1 MIKVIREIKEFRE
14 FREFKEIR
22 EIREIRVFREFKEI
36 KEIKEIR
43 EIREF
48 KEFKEVFLNSL
59 NSLNSLYKSRA
70 KRTTL
75 LMQNFVM
82 PRLCYGSAE
91 QIYLFCSLLN
101 RKVHFSVFTFH
112 FKYLSLPYK
121 LFKNEHNTTL

>member
-1 MIKVIREIKEFRE
+1 MIKVIRGIKEFR
-14 FREFKEIR
+14 
-22 EIREIRVFREFKEI
+22 
-36 KEIKEIR
+36 EIR

-48 KEFKEVFLNSL
+48 KEVFL

-75 LMQNFVM
+75 LRQNFVM

>member
-1 MIKVIREIKEFRE
+1 MIKVIRGFRE
-14 FREFKEIR
+14 FRG
-22 EIREIRVFREFKEI
+22 IRVFREFKEI
-36 KEIKEIR
+36 KEIREIREIKEFKEIKEIR
-43 EIREF
+43 EI
-48 KEFKEVFLNSL
+48 KEIKEVF
-59 NSLNSLYKSRA
+59 LNSLYKSRA

-75 LMQNFVM
+75 LRQNLVM

-121 LFKNEHNTTL
+121 LFKNGHNTTL